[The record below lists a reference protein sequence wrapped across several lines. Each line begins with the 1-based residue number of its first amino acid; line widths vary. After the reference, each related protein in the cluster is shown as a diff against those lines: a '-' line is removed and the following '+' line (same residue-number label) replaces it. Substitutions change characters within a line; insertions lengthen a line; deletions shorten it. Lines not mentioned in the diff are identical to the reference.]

1 MGRFNMIRVGVLTSS
16 RADFGIYLPLLKA
29 LQNDEKFHLELIVFG
44 THLSKFHGYTVEQI
58 ENEGFN
64 IAKRVESLL
73 LGDTPSAIASAY
85 GLTALKF
92 AEYWQENEQNFDM
105 VFALGDRFEMAA
117 AVAASIPF
125 GIKIA
130 HLYGGETTLGAIDN
144 IYRHSISLASKIHF
158 VGTESF
164 AKRLNQLLDDEKA
177 SIYNVG
183 SLSLENLKNIDFLTL
198 EEFENKWK
206 IDLNIKTILVTV
218 HPETVAYQKNLVYCE
233 ETIKALD
240 QLADDF
246 QIVITMPNADTAG
259 MVFRKAFEAL
269 AQKKKII
276 KIIENFGTQS
286 YFTCMKYAKL
296 MVGNTSSGI
305 VEAAS
310 FEKYVLNLGERQKD
324 RLCSENVIHV
334 PFNQDLIVKNALQ
347 YAAKVYNGENVY
359 FKSNPSETIIQI
371 LKGTL
376 YPSLII
382 ITSS

>member
-1 MGRFNMIRVGVLTSS
+1 MGGYKMIRVGVLTSS

-29 LQNDEKFHLELIVFG
+29 LQKEEVFHLELIVFG
-44 THLSKFHGYTVEQI
+44 THLSKFHGYTVEHI
-58 ENEGFN
+58 EREGFK
-64 IAKRVESLL
+64 IAKRIESLL

-92 AEYWQENEQNFDM
+92 AEYWQKNEQSFDV

-144 IYRHSISLASKIHF
+144 IYRHSISLASQLHF
-158 VGTESF
+158 VGAESF

-183 SLSLENLKNIDFLTL
+183 SLSLENLKNIDFLSV
-198 EEFENKWK
+198 EAFKNKWQ

-218 HPETVAYQKNLVYCE
+218 HPETVAYQKNLAYCE
-233 ETIKALD
+233 ETIKALE
-240 QLADDF
+240 QLANEF

-259 MVFRKAFEAL
+259 MVFREAFETL
-269 AQKKKII
+269 AKKQQSI

-310 FEKYVLNLGERQKD
+310 FQKYVLNLGDRQKD
-324 RLCSENVIHV
+324 RLCGENVIHV
-334 PFNQDLIVKNALQ
+334 PFNHDLIVKNTLE
-347 YAAKVYNGENVY
+347 YATKEYNGENIY
-359 FKSNPSETIIQI
+359 FKSNPSEIIIQI
-371 LKGTL
+371 LKKE
-376 YPSLII
+376 YASI
-382 ITSS
+382 S

>member
-1 MGRFNMIRVGVLTSS
+1 MGGYKMIRVGVLTSS

-29 LQNDEKFHLELIVFG
+29 LQKEEAFHLELIVFG

-58 ENEGFN
+58 EREGFK
-64 IAKRVESLL
+64 IAKRIESLL

-92 AEYWQENEQNFDM
+92 AEYWQENEQSFDV

-144 IYRHSISLASKIHF
+144 IYRHSISLASQLHF
-158 VGTESF
+158 VGAESF
-164 AKRLNQLLDDEKA
+164 AKRLKQLLDDEKA

-183 SLSLENLKNIDFLTL
+183 SLSLENLKNIDFLSV
-198 EEFENKWK
+198 EAFKNKWQ

-218 HPETVAYQKNLVYCE
+218 HPETVAYQKNLAYCE
-233 ETIKALD
+233 ETIKALE
-240 QLADDF
+240 QLANEF

-259 MVFRKAFEAL
+259 MVFREAFETL
-269 AQKKKII
+269 AKKQQSI

-310 FEKYVLNLGERQKD
+310 FQKYVLNLGDRQKD
-324 RLCSENVIHV
+324 RLCGENVIHV
-334 PFNQDLIVKNALQ
+334 PFNHDLIVNNTLE
-347 YAAKVYNGENVY
+347 YATKEYNGENIY
-359 FKSNPSETIIQI
+359 FKSNPSEIIIQI
-371 LKGTL
+371 LKKE
-376 YPSLII
+376 YASI
-382 ITSS
+382 S

>member
-1 MGRFNMIRVGVLTSS
+1 MGRYTMIRVGVLTSS

-29 LQNDEKFHLELIVFG
+29 LQKEEAFHLELIVFG

-58 ENEGFN
+58 EREGFK
-64 IAKRVESLL
+64 IAKRIESLL

-92 AEYWQENEQNFDM
+92 AEYWQENEQSFDV

-144 IYRHSISLASKIHF
+144 IYRHSISLASQLHF
-158 VGTESF
+158 VGAEFF

-183 SLSLENLKNIDFLTL
+183 SLSLENLKNIDFLSV
-198 EEFENKWK
+198 EAFKNKWQ

-218 HPETVAYQKNLVYCE
+218 HPETVAYQKNLAYCE
-233 ETIKALD
+233 ETIKALE
-240 QLADDF
+240 QLANEF

-259 MVFRKAFEAL
+259 MVFREAFETL
-269 AQKKKII
+269 AKKQQSI

-310 FEKYVLNLGERQKD
+310 FQKYVLNLGDRQKD
-324 RLCSENVIHV
+324 RLCGENVIHV
-334 PFNQDLIVKNALQ
+334 PFNHDLIVKNTLE
-347 YAAKVYNGENVY
+347 YATKEYNGENIY
-359 FKSNPSETIIQI
+359 FKSNPSEIIIQI
-371 LKGTL
+371 LKKE
-376 YPSLII
+376 YASI
-382 ITSS
+382 S

>member
-1 MGRFNMIRVGVLTSS
+1 MGGYKMIRVGVLTSS

-29 LQNDEKFHLELIVFG
+29 LQKEEAFHLELIVFG

-58 ENEGFN
+58 EREGFK
-64 IAKRVESLL
+64 IAKRIESLL

-92 AEYWQENEQNFDM
+92 AEYWQENEQSFDV

-144 IYRHSISLASKIHF
+144 IYRHSISLASQLHF
-158 VGTESF
+158 VGAESF

-183 SLSLENLKNIDFLTL
+183 SLSLENLKNIDFLSV
-198 EEFENKWK
+198 EEFKNKWQ

-218 HPETVAYQKNLVYCE
+218 HPETVAYQKNLAYCE
-233 ETIKALD
+233 ETIKALE
-240 QLADDF
+240 QLANEF

-259 MVFRKAFEAL
+259 MVFREAFETL
-269 AQKKKII
+269 AKKQQSI

-310 FEKYVLNLGERQKD
+310 FQKYVLNLGDRQKD
-324 RLCSENVIHV
+324 RLCGENVIHV
-334 PFNQDLIVKNALQ
+334 PFNHDLIVKNTLE
-347 YAAKVYNGENVY
+347 YATKEYNGENIY
-359 FKSNPSETIIQI
+359 FKSNPSEIIIQI
-371 LKGTL
+371 LKKE
-376 YPSLII
+376 YASI
-382 ITSS
+382 S

>member
-1 MGRFNMIRVGVLTSS
+1 MGGYKMIRVGVLTSS

-29 LQNDEKFHLELIVFG
+29 LQKEEAFHLELIVFG

-58 ENEGFN
+58 EREGFK
-64 IAKRVESLL
+64 IAKRIESLL

-92 AEYWQENEQNFDM
+92 AEYWQENEQSFDV

-144 IYRHSISLASKIHF
+144 IYRHSISLASQLHF
-158 VGTESF
+158 VGAEFF

-183 SLSLENLKNIDFLTL
+183 SLSLENLKNIDFLSV
-198 EEFENKWK
+198 EAFKNKWQ

-218 HPETVAYQKNLVYCE
+218 HPETVAYQKNLAYCE
-233 ETIKALD
+233 ETIKALE

-269 AQKKKII
+269 AQKKKTI

-310 FEKYVLNLGERQKD
+310 FQKYVLNLGDRQKD
-324 RLCSENVIHV
+324 RLCGENVIHV
-334 PFNQDLIVKNALQ
+334 PFNHDLIVKNTLE
-347 YAAKVYNGENVY
+347 YATKEYNGENIY
-359 FKSNPSETIIQI
+359 FKSNPSEIIIQI
-371 LKGTL
+371 LKKE
-376 YPSLII
+376 YASI
-382 ITSS
+382 S

>member
-1 MGRFNMIRVGVLTSS
+1 MGGYKMIRVGVLTSS

-29 LQNDEKFHLELIVFG
+29 LQKEEAFHLELIVFG

-58 ENEGFN
+58 EREGFK
-64 IAKRVESLL
+64 IAKRIESLL

-92 AEYWQENEQNFDM
+92 AEYWQENEQSFDV

-144 IYRHSISLASKIHF
+144 IYRHSISLASQLHF
-158 VGTESF
+158 VGAEFF

-183 SLSLENLKNIDFLTL
+183 SLSLENLKNIDFLSV
-198 EEFENKWK
+198 EAFKNKWQ

-218 HPETVAYQKNLVYCE
+218 HPETVAYQKNLAYCE
-233 ETIKALD
+233 ATIKALE
-240 QLADDF
+240 QLANEF

-259 MVFRKAFEAL
+259 MVFREAFETL
-269 AQKKKII
+269 AKKQQSI

-310 FEKYVLNLGERQKD
+310 FQKYVLNLGDRQKD
-324 RLCSENVIHV
+324 RLCGENVIHV
-334 PFNQDLIVKNALQ
+334 PFNHDLIVKNTLE
-347 YAAKVYNGENVY
+347 YATKEYNGENIY
-359 FKSNPSETIIQI
+359 FKSNPSEIIIQI
-371 LKGTL
+371 LKKE
-376 YPSLII
+376 YASI
-382 ITSS
+382 S

>member
-29 LQNDEKFHLELIVFG
+29 LQKDEEFNLELIVFG

-58 ENEGFN
+58 EREGFK

-92 AEYWQENEQNFDM
+92 AEYWQENEQNFDV

-117 AVAASIPF
+117 AVDASIPF

-130 HLYGGETTLGAIDN
+130 HLHGGETTLGAIDN
-144 IYRHSISLASKIHF
+144 IYRHSISLASQWHF
-158 VGTESF
+158 VAAKPF

-183 SLSLENLKNIDFLTL
+183 SLSLENLKNIDFLSL
-198 EEFENKWK
+198 EEFENKWQ

-218 HPETVAYQKNLVYCE
+218 HPETVAYQKNLIYCE

-240 QLADDF
+240 QLANDF

-269 AQKKKII
+269 AQKKKTI

-310 FEKYVLNLGERQKD
+310 FQKYVLNLGERQKD
-324 RLCSENVIHV
+324 RLCGENVIHV

-371 LKGTL
+371 LKKE
-376 YPSLII
+376 YASI
-382 ITSS
+382 S

>member
-1 MGRFNMIRVGVLTSS
+1 MGGYKMIRVGVLTSS

-29 LQNDEKFHLELIVFG
+29 LQKEEAFHLELIVFG

-58 ENEGFN
+58 EREGFK
-64 IAKRVESLL
+64 IAKRIESLL

-92 AEYWQENEQNFDM
+92 AEYWQENEQNFDV

-144 IYRHSISLASKIHF
+144 IYRHSISLASQLHF
-158 VGTESF
+158 VGAEFF

-183 SLSLENLKNIDFLTL
+183 SLSLENLKNIDFLSV
-198 EEFENKWK
+198 EAFKNKWQ

-218 HPETVAYQKNLVYCE
+218 HPETVAYQKNLAYCE
-233 ETIKALD
+233 ETIKALE
-240 QLADDF
+240 QLANEF

-259 MVFRKAFEAL
+259 MVFREAFETL
-269 AQKKKII
+269 AKKQQSI

-310 FEKYVLNLGERQKD
+310 FQKYVLNLGDRQKD
-324 RLCSENVIHV
+324 RLCGENVIHV
-334 PFNQDLIVKNALQ
+334 PFNHDLIVKNTLE
-347 YAAKVYNGENVY
+347 YATKEYNGENIY
-359 FKSNPSETIIQI
+359 FKSNPSEIIIQI
-371 LKGTL
+371 LKKE
-376 YPSLII
+376 YASI
-382 ITSS
+382 S

>member
-1 MGRFNMIRVGVLTSS
+1 MGGYKMIRVGVLTSS

-29 LQNDEKFHLELIVFG
+29 LQKEEAFHLELIVFG

-58 ENEGFN
+58 EREGFK
-64 IAKRVESLL
+64 IAKRIESLL

-92 AEYWQENEQNFDM
+92 AEYWQENEQSFDV

-130 HLYGGETTLGAIDN
+130 HLHGGETTLGAIDN
-144 IYRHSISLASKIHF
+144 IYRHSISLASQWHF
-158 VGTESF
+158 VAAKPF

-183 SLSLENLKNIDFLTL
+183 SLSLENLKNIDFLSI
-198 EEFENKWK
+198 EAFKNKWQ

-218 HPETVAYQKNLVYCE
+218 HPETVAYQKNLAYCE
-233 ETIKALD
+233 ETIKALE
-240 QLADDF
+240 QLANEF

-259 MVFRKAFEAL
+259 MVFREAFETL
-269 AQKKKII
+269 AKKQQSI

-310 FEKYVLNLGERQKD
+310 FQKYVLNLGERQKD
-324 RLCSENVIHV
+324 RLCGENVIHV
-334 PFNQDLIVKNALQ
+334 PFNHDLIVKNTLE
-347 YAAKVYNGENVY
+347 YATKEYNGENIY
-359 FKSNPSETIIQI
+359 FKSNPSEIIIQI
-371 LKGTL
+371 LKKE
-376 YPSLII
+376 YASI
-382 ITSS
+382 S

>member
-1 MGRFNMIRVGVLTSS
+1 MGGYKMIRVGVLTSS

-29 LQNDEKFHLELIVFG
+29 LQKEEAFHLELIVFG

-58 ENEGFN
+58 EREGFK
-64 IAKRVESLL
+64 IAKRIESLL

-92 AEYWQENEQNFDM
+92 AEYWQENEQSFDV

-117 AVAASIPF
+117 AVTASIPF

-130 HLYGGETTLGAIDN
+130 HLHGGETTLGAIDN
-144 IYRHSISLASKIHF
+144 IYRHSISLASQLHF
-158 VGTESF
+158 VASDPF

-183 SLSLENLKNIDFLTL
+183 SLSLENLKNIDFLSV
-198 EEFENKWK
+198 EAFKNKWQ

-218 HPETVAYQKNLVYCE
+218 HPETVAYQKNLAYCE
-233 ETIKALD
+233 ATTKALE
-240 QLADDF
+240 QLANEF

-259 MVFRKAFEAL
+259 MVFREAFEAL
-269 AQKKKII
+269 AKKQQSI

-305 VEAAS
+305 IEAAS
-310 FEKYVLNLGERQKD
+310 FQKYVLNLGDRQKD
-324 RLCSENVIHV
+324 RLCGENVIHV
-334 PFNQDLIVKNALQ
+334 PFNHDLIVKNTLE
-347 YAAKVYNGENVY
+347 YATKEYNGENIY
-359 FKSNPSETIIQI
+359 FKSNPSEIIIQI
-371 LKGTL
+371 LKKE
-376 YPSLII
+376 YASI
-382 ITSS
+382 S

>member
-1 MGRFNMIRVGVLTSS
+1 MGGYKMIRVGVLTSS

-29 LQNDEKFHLELIVFG
+29 LQKEEAFHLELIVFG

-58 ENEGFN
+58 EREGFK
-64 IAKRVESLL
+64 IAKRIESLL

-92 AEYWQENEQNFDM
+92 AEYWQENEQNFDV

-130 HLYGGETTLGAIDN
+130 HLHGGETTLGAIDN
-144 IYRHSISLASKIHF
+144 IYRHSISLASQLHF
-158 VGTESF
+158 VGAEFF

-183 SLSLENLKNIDFLTL
+183 SLSLENLKNIDFLSV
-198 EEFENKWK
+198 EAFKNKWQ

-218 HPETVAYQKNLVYCE
+218 HPETVAYQKNLAYCE
-233 ETIKALD
+233 ETIKALE
-240 QLADDF
+240 QLANEF

-259 MVFRKAFEAL
+259 MVFREAFETL
-269 AQKKKII
+269 AKKQQSI

-310 FEKYVLNLGERQKD
+310 FQKYVLNLGDRQKD
-324 RLCSENVIHV
+324 RLCGENVIHV
-334 PFNQDLIVKNALQ
+334 PFNHDLIVKNTLE
-347 YAAKVYNGENVY
+347 YATKEYNGENIY
-359 FKSNPSETIIQI
+359 FKSNPSEIIIQI
-371 LKGTL
+371 LKKE
-376 YPSLII
+376 YASI
-382 ITSS
+382 S

>member
-1 MGRFNMIRVGVLTSS
+1 MGRYTMIRVGVLTSS

-29 LQNDEKFHLELIVFG
+29 LQKEEAFHLELIVFG

-58 ENEGFN
+58 EREGFK
-64 IAKRVESLL
+64 IAKRIESLL

-85 GLTALKF
+85 GLTVLKF
-92 AEYWQENEQNFDM
+92 AEYWQENEQNFDV

-144 IYRHSISLASKIHF
+144 IYRHSISLASQLHF
-158 VGTESF
+158 VGAEFF

-183 SLSLENLKNIDFLTL
+183 SLSLENLKNIDFLSL
-198 EEFENKWK
+198 EEFENKWQ

-218 HPETVAYQKNLVYCE
+218 HPETVAYQKNLAYCE
-233 ETIKALD
+233 ATIKALE
-240 QLADDF
+240 QLANEF

-259 MVFRKAFEAL
+259 MVFREAFETL
-269 AQKKKII
+269 AKKQQSI

-310 FEKYVLNLGERQKD
+310 FQKYVLNLGDRQKD
-324 RLCSENVIHV
+324 RLCGENVIHV
-334 PFNQDLIVKNALQ
+334 PFNHDLIVKNTLE
-347 YAAKVYNGENVY
+347 YATKEYNGENIY
-359 FKSNPSETIIQI
+359 FKSNPSEIIIQI
-371 LKGTL
+371 LKKE
-376 YPSLII
+376 YASI
-382 ITSS
+382 S

>member
-1 MGRFNMIRVGVLTSS
+1 MGGYTMIRVGVLTSS

-29 LQNDEKFHLELIVFG
+29 LQKEEAFHLELIVFG

-58 ENEGFN
+58 EREGFK
-64 IAKRVESLL
+64 IAKRIESLL

-92 AEYWQENEQNFDM
+92 AEYWQENEQSFDV

-144 IYRHSISLASKIHF
+144 IYRHSISLASQLHF
-158 VGTESF
+158 VGAESF

-183 SLSLENLKNIDFLTL
+183 SLSLENLKNIDFLSV
-198 EEFENKWK
+198 EAFKNKWQ

-233 ETIKALD
+233 ETIKALE
-240 QLADDF
+240 QLANEF

-259 MVFRKAFEAL
+259 MVFREAFETL
-269 AQKKKII
+269 AKKQQSI

-310 FEKYVLNLGERQKD
+310 FQKYVLNLGDRQKD
-324 RLCSENVIHV
+324 RLCGENVIHV
-334 PFNQDLIVKNALQ
+334 PFNHDLIVKNTLE
-347 YAAKVYNGENVY
+347 YATKEYNGENIY
-359 FKSNPSETIIQI
+359 FKSNPSEIIIQI
-371 LKGTL
+371 LKKE
-376 YPSLII
+376 YASI
-382 ITSS
+382 S

>member
-1 MGRFNMIRVGVLTSS
+1 MGGYKMIRVGVLTSS

-29 LQNDEKFHLELIVFG
+29 LQKEEAFHLELIVFG

-58 ENEGFN
+58 EREGFK
-64 IAKRVESLL
+64 IAKRIESLL

-92 AEYWQENEQNFDM
+92 AEYWQENEQSFDV

-144 IYRHSISLASKIHF
+144 IYRHSISLASQLHF
-158 VGTESF
+158 VGAEFF

-183 SLSLENLKNIDFLTL
+183 SLSLENLKNIDFLSV
-198 EEFENKWK
+198 EAFKNKWQ

-218 HPETVAYQKNLVYCE
+218 HPETVAYQKNLAYCE
-233 ETIKALD
+233 ETIKALE
-240 QLADDF
+240 QLANEF

-259 MVFRKAFEAL
+259 MVFREAFETL
-269 AQKKKII
+269 AKKQQSI

-310 FEKYVLNLGERQKD
+310 FQKYVLNLGDRQKD
-324 RLCSENVIHV
+324 RLCGENVIHV
-334 PFNQDLIVKNALQ
+334 PFNHDLIVKNTLE
-347 YAAKVYNGENVY
+347 YATKEYNGENIY
-359 FKSNPSETIIQI
+359 FKSNPSEIIIQI
-371 LKGTL
+371 LKKE
-376 YPSLII
+376 YASI
-382 ITSS
+382 S

>member
-1 MGRFNMIRVGVLTSS
+1 MGRYTMIRVGVLTSS

-29 LQNDEKFHLELIVFG
+29 LQKEEAFHLELIVFG

-58 ENEGFN
+58 EREGFK
-64 IAKRVESLL
+64 IAKRIESLL

-85 GLTALKF
+85 GLTVLKF
-92 AEYWQENEQNFDM
+92 AEYWQENEQNFDV

-144 IYRHSISLASKIHF
+144 IYRHSISLASQLHF
-158 VGTESF
+158 VGAEFF

-183 SLSLENLKNIDFLTL
+183 SLSLENLKNIDFLSI
-198 EEFENKWK
+198 EAFKNKWQ

-218 HPETVAYQKNLVYCE
+218 HPETVAYQKNLAYCE
-233 ETIKALD
+233 ATIKALE
-240 QLADDF
+240 QLANEF

-259 MVFRKAFEAL
+259 MVFREAFETL
-269 AQKKKII
+269 AKKQQSI

-310 FEKYVLNLGERQKD
+310 FQKYVLNLGDRQKD
-324 RLCSENVIHV
+324 RLCGENVIHV
-334 PFNQDLIVKNALQ
+334 PFNHDLIVKNTLE
-347 YAAKVYNGENVY
+347 YATKEYNGENIY
-359 FKSNPSETIIQI
+359 FKSNPSEIIIQI
-371 LKGTL
+371 LKKE
-376 YPSLII
+376 YASI
-382 ITSS
+382 S

>member
-1 MGRFNMIRVGVLTSS
+1 MGGYTMIRVGVLTSS

-29 LQNDEKFHLELIVFG
+29 LQKEEAFHLELIVFG

-58 ENEGFN
+58 EREGFK
-64 IAKRVESLL
+64 IAKRIESLL

-85 GLTALKF
+85 GLTVLKF
-92 AEYWQENEQNFDM
+92 AEYWQENEQNFDV

-144 IYRHSISLASKIHF
+144 IYRHSISLASQLHF
-158 VGTESF
+158 VGAEFF

-183 SLSLENLKNIDFLTL
+183 SLSLENLKNIDFLSI
-198 EEFENKWK
+198 EAFKNKWQ

-218 HPETVAYQKNLVYCE
+218 HPETVAYQKNLAYCE
-233 ETIKALD
+233 ETIKALE
-240 QLADDF
+240 QLANEF

-259 MVFRKAFEAL
+259 MVFREAFETL
-269 AQKKKII
+269 AKKQQSI

-310 FEKYVLNLGERQKD
+310 FQKYVLNLGDRQKD
-324 RLCSENVIHV
+324 RLCGENVIHV
-334 PFNQDLIVKNALQ
+334 PFNHDLIVKNTLE
-347 YAAKVYNGENVY
+347 YATKEYNGENIY
-359 FKSNPSETIIQI
+359 FKSNPSEIIIQI
-371 LKGTL
+371 LKKE
-376 YPSLII
+376 YASI
-382 ITSS
+382 S

>member
-1 MGRFNMIRVGVLTSS
+1 MGGYKMIRVGVLTSS

-29 LQNDEKFHLELIVFG
+29 LQKEEAFHLELIVFG

-58 ENEGFN
+58 EREGFK
-64 IAKRVESLL
+64 IAKRIESLL

-92 AEYWQENEQNFDM
+92 AEYWQENEQSFDV

-130 HLYGGETTLGAIDN
+130 HLHGGETTLGAIDN
-144 IYRHSISLASKIHF
+144 IYRHSISLASQLHF
-158 VGTESF
+158 VGAESF

-183 SLSLENLKNIDFLTL
+183 SLSLENLKNIDFLSI
-198 EEFENKWK
+198 EAFKNKWQ

-218 HPETVAYQKNLVYCE
+218 HPETVAYQKNLAYCE
-233 ETIKALD
+233 ETIKALE
-240 QLADDF
+240 QLANEF

-259 MVFRKAFEAL
+259 MVFREAFETL
-269 AQKKKII
+269 AKKQQSI

-310 FEKYVLNLGERQKD
+310 FQKYVLNLGDRQKD
-324 RLCSENVIHV
+324 RLCGENVIHV
-334 PFNQDLIVKNALQ
+334 PFNHDLIVKNTLE
-347 YAAKVYNGENVY
+347 YATKEYNGENIY
-359 FKSNPSETIIQI
+359 FKSNPSEIIIQI
-371 LKGTL
+371 LKKE
-376 YPSLII
+376 YASI
-382 ITSS
+382 S

>member
-1 MGRFNMIRVGVLTSS
+1 MGGYKMIRVGVLTSS

-29 LQNDEKFHLELIVFG
+29 LQKEEAFHLELIVFG

-58 ENEGFN
+58 EREGFK
-64 IAKRVESLL
+64 IAKRIESLL

-85 GLTALKF
+85 GLTVLKF
-92 AEYWQENEQNFDM
+92 AEYWQENEQNFDV

-144 IYRHSISLASKIHF
+144 IYRHSISLASQLHF
-158 VGTESF
+158 VGAEFF

-183 SLSLENLKNIDFLTL
+183 SLSLENLKNIDFLSV
-198 EEFENKWK
+198 EAFKNKWQ

-218 HPETVAYQKNLVYCE
+218 HPETVAYQKNLAYCE
-233 ETIKALD
+233 ETIKALE
-240 QLADDF
+240 QLANEF

-259 MVFRKAFEAL
+259 MVFREAFETL
-269 AQKKKII
+269 AKKQQSI

-310 FEKYVLNLGERQKD
+310 FQKYVLNLGDRQKD
-324 RLCSENVIHV
+324 RLCGENVIHV
-334 PFNQDLIVKNALQ
+334 PFNHDLIVKNTLE
-347 YAAKVYNGENVY
+347 YATKEYNGENIY
-359 FKSNPSETIIQI
+359 FKSNPSEIIIQI
-371 LKGTL
+371 LKKE
-376 YPSLII
+376 YASI
-382 ITSS
+382 S